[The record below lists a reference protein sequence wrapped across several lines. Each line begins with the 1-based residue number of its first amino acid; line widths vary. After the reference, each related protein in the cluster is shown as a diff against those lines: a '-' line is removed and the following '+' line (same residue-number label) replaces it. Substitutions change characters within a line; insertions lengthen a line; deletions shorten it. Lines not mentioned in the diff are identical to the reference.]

1 MSFRQVCLVDNQR
14 LNGSGIDGGT
24 IFFGM
29 VCQDDVEQVI
39 HFRFLKRGYL
49 LRLFLHIVHAQD
61 DMSNHTTMRSKPG
74 TDLSLEFLQ
83 FAYIMKQRSGKNQV
97 MITWI
102 EACSQLGNCGN
113 VYGMFKQTANNGSV
127 VSHRCGPS

>member
-1 MSFRQVCLVDNQR
+1 MSFRQVCLVDNQC
-14 LNGSGIDGGT
+14 LNGSGIDGRT

-29 VCQDDVEQVI
+29 VRQDNVEQVI
-39 HFRFLKRGYL
+39 HFRLFESGYL

-61 DMSNHTTMRSKPG
+61 DMPNHTTVRSIPG

-83 FAYIMKQRSGKNQV
+83 FAYIMKQCSSKNQV

-102 EACSQLGNCGN
+102 EACSQLGNCGD
-113 VYGMFKQTANNGSV
+113 VYGMFKQATNNSSV
-127 VSHRCGPS
+127 VSHRCW